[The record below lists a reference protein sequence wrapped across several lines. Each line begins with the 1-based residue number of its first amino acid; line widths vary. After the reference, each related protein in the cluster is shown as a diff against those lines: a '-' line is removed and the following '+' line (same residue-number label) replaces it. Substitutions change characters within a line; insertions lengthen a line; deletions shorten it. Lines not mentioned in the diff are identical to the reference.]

1 MPTYF
6 TGPFWP
12 RRRASALS
20 TARACLGAMPGRQLL
35 KPVDQ
40 STAEKL
46 RHLLVDIKRRK
57 NASYFE
63 SPVDFIALKLPAYP
77 AIIKQPMD
85 LGTIEGHLRGDMSR
99 AYEAKRYPY
108 LHDFAHDVRLVWK
121 NAIIFNFNGN
131 KDVFRAARDLCK
143 VFEEK
148 LAKLEGELEAQM
160 DLPPVP
166 IALRCQLLLSES
178 MQNPMRCE
186 FVHWFSTTLYI
197 YIHIYIYIY
206 IYIVC
211 VSK

>member
-1 MPTYF
+1 MHNNKNKSCQCVHTYF
-6 TGPFWP
+6 ITGPFWH
-12 RRRASALS
+12 RRRASALP

-63 SPVDFIALKLPAYP
+63 SPVDYIALKLLAYP

-85 LGTIEGHLRGDMSR
+85 LGTIEGHLRGDMSV
-99 AYEAKRYPY
+99 AYDAKRYPY

-186 FVHWFSTTLYI
+186 FVHWFFN
-197 YIHIYIYIY
+197 
-206 IYIVC
+206 
-211 VSK
+211 